1 MMDMHCHIDLYKDY
15 EGVLRRA
22 SENKCYILSVTT
34 TPSAWIKTNKICSKF
49 PRVRTALGLHPQ
61 LAHQRYSELAMFDNL
76 VGYTRY
82 IGEIGLDGSK
92 EYKEH
97 LMIQIEVFRHI
108 LRVCSHFR
116 DKILSIHSRGAVDQ
130 VLSNLLELNVNSK
143 PILHWFTG
151 SEKQLEQA
159 IKQGCWFSIGPS
171 MLQSHRSRRLISL
184 MPKDRILLET
194 DGPFG
199 TLKGQILEP
208 PDVYYMAQ
216 YLGNVWD
223 LPDEEVSNQL
233 KKNLMNILQEN

>member
-1 MMDMHCHIDLYKDY
+1 
-15 EGVLRRA
+15 
-22 SENKCYILSVTT
+22 
-34 TPSAWIKTNKICSKF
+34 
-49 PRVRTALGLHPQ
+49 
-61 LAHQRYSELAMFDNL
+61 
-76 VGYTRY
+76 
-82 IGEIGLDGSK
+82 
-92 EYKEH
+92 
-97 LMIQIEVFRHI
+97 
-108 LRVCSHFR
+108 
-116 DKILSIHSRGAVDQ
+116 
-130 VLSNLLELNVNSK
+130 
-143 PILHWFTG
+143 
-151 SEKQLEQA
+151 
-159 IKQGCWFSIGPS
+159 